1 MSTVTSSGKLIPAPR
16 KLEAKESAPVSAPVS
31 TPVSGLVPAKAP
43 TTSCLYSA
51 PPPSPNLALS
61 NNTTLKTAVK
71 KEGNGFL
78 FHIFTGIALLGSVV
92 FMNKR
97 SKKVYI

>member
-1 MSTVTSSGKLIPAPR
+1 MSALTSSGKLIPAPR
-16 KLEAKESAPVSAPVS
+16 KLEAKESAQVS

-43 TTSCLYSA
+43 TTSCPYSA
-51 PPPSPNLALS
+51 PPPSPNLVLS
-61 NNTTLKTAVK
+61 NETILKTAVK
-71 KEGNGFL
+71 KERNGFL